1 MVFAWSL
8 TEVVRYTFYA
18 ASVLN
23 VTIPGLNWL
32 R

>member
-8 TEVVRYTFYA
+8 TEVIRYTFYA
-18 ASVLN
+18 TSVLG